1 MNDRWAKAHPT
12 NRAFLSDQPS
22 QPFHRRP
29 WDLRHKFADAFRGI
43 AVGMRGQSS
52 FAFHCVAAVVVVA
65 AAVVLKC
72 ERWEWVALAAAIGL
86 VFVAELFNSA
96 LERLAR
102 AITSDKDDR
111 IRDALDMAAGAV
123 FLASVVAAAMGAI
136 VFVPKLVALL
146 WPVE

>member
-1 MNDRWAKAHPT
+1 
-12 NRAFLSDQPS
+12 LSDQPS
-22 QPFHRRP
+22 APFHRQPR
-29 WDLRHKFADAFRGI
+29 DLRRKFADAFRGI

-52 FAFHCVAAVVVVA
+52 FAFHAVAAIVVVTA
-65 AAVVLKC
+65 GALLRC

-102 AITSDKDDR
+102 AITLEEDDR
-111 IRDALDMAAGAV
+111 IRDSLDMAAGAV
-123 FLASVVAAAMGAI
+123 LLASLVAAAMGAI

-146 WPVE
+146 A